1 MNRRKN
7 GGIFAKAWRERRQIL
22 KSGSHPRQAAIRF
35 FAEVRI
41 LRSQSVASTSPQTA
55 PPGLIVGLQA
65 LLILH
70 FLSQSASAD
79 KAIPSPPGASRKG
92 EDAAVVLSDLE
103 GQGPKGGE
111 AGPAFAFAF
120 AYALLFPLNLCAGG
134 LVETRK

>member
-70 FLSQSASAD
+70 FLFQSASGD
-79 KAIPSPPGASRKG
+79 KELSLAARRSQEGK
-92 EDAAVVLSDLE
+92 DAAVLRDDLE
-103 GQGPKGGE
+103 AQGAKGRRTCLCLR
-111 AGPAFAFAF
+111 
-120 AYALLFPLNLCAGG
+120 LLFLNLCAGG